1 MLGFRFS
8 PPPSSP
14 SSGFPFELLVLFFE
28 YVYVWNRY
36 MYVRESGSST
46 VLLVDTEVLVVE
58 DVIWDAA
65 TTVLLLL

>member
-8 PPPSSP
+8 PLR
-14 SSGFPFELLVLFFE
+14 FPFDLLVLFFE

-46 VLLVDTEVLVVE
+46 VLLVDTEVLCC
-58 DVIWDAA
+58 
-65 TTVLLLL
+65 